1 MNFDKFSSI
10 TTDGTHEMLC
20 FIDIVKNNLP
30 HNHIIFQKT
39 YCDLHKINWVVQ
51 HTLNTLQIIQTI
63 SNWLTSKSIT
73 RLLYMYKLKISIHH
87 LLFTSRMSY
96 NYLILK
102 YFVKNDDIIRIFII
116 KHCDFD

>member
-20 FIDIVKNNLP
+20 LIDILKNNLP

-73 RLLYMYKLKISIHH
+73 RLLYIYVQDEDFNTQFINHIKNELQ
-87 LLFTSRMSY
+87 LSY
-96 NYLILK
+96 TQV
-102 YFVKNDDIIRIFII
+102 F
-116 KHCDFD
+116 C